1 MRESL
6 HSENIKIREKIL
18 KINERCNMTWNDKTV
33 RKNAGSQ
40 KAKQQQ
46 KPGLKRNIPGDS

>member
-1 MRESL
+1 
-6 HSENIKIREKIL
+6 
-18 KINERCNMTWNDKTV
+18 MTWNDKTK